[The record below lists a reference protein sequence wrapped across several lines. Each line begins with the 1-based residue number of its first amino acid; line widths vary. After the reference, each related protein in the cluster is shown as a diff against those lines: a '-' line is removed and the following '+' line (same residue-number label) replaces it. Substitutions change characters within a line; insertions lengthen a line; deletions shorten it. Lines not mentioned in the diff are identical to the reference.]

1 MNKENVSLVLAIL
14 NVVMFGLYFT
24 QIERVETYQWIIT
37 PLFVIFFTSRYI
49 DERNKTKDSE

>member
-1 MNKENVSLVLAIL
+1 MKYFSLTLAIL
-14 NVVMFGLYFT
+14 NIVLFGLYFT

-49 DERNKTKDSE
+49 DERNKTKDR

>member
-1 MNKENVSLVLAIL
+1 MKKHLSLTLAIL

-24 QIERVETYQWIIT
+24 QIERVEIYQWIIT
-37 PLFVIFFTSRYI
+37 PLFAIFFTSRYI

>member
-14 NVVMFGLYFT
+14 NVVLFGLYFT

-37 PLFVIFFTSRYI
+37 PLFAMFFTSRYI
-49 DERNKTKDSE
+49 DERNKNKG